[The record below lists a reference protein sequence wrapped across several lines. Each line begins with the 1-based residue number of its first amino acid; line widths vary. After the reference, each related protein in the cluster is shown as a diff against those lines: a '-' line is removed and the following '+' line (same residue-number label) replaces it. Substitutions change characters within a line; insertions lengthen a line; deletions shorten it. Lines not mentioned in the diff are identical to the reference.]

1 MFAAVI
7 VLHVIASL
15 ALILIV
21 LLQAGK
27 GVGIA
32 NVFGGAG
39 QSVFGART
47 GDVLSRGTE
56 ICAGLFMLTS
66 LVLASMSAARSGSV
80 MNKRSVTQAESAPIT
95 AQQQAAMAKMKE
107 ALAGMAQTVKQA
119 ATAQQP
125 AATPAQEAQSVT
137 AEEPAAA
144 TSAETETPA
153 QPAAEETT
161 ATPEPAA
168 TPAP

>member
-7 VLHVIASL
+7 VLHVIASF

-47 GDVLSRGTE
+47 GDVLARGTE
-56 ICAGLFMLTS
+56 ICAGLFMVTS

-80 MNKRSVTQAESAPIT
+80 MTKRSVVREESAPVSE
-95 AQQQAAMAKMKE
+95 QQQAAMAKMKE
-107 ALAGMAQTVKQA
+107 ALAGMAQSVKQA
-119 ATAQQP
+119 ATAPQP

-144 TSAETETPA
+144 TASETEAPA
-153 QPAAEETT
+153 QPVAETT